1 MHDWKPGDKA
11 VRVKN
16 NDIISEENQ
25 PKIGSIY
32 EVKQVMMIEFGDLG
46 EGLGLY
52 LPDAPPNT
60 DRSHVWYA
68 GSFRPVIHDKQ
79 EKCEEEF
86 LALLKRG
93 KVRRVQSTNR

>member
-1 MHDWKPGDKA
+1 MHDWKPGDRA

-16 NDIISEENQ
+16 TDIDLEEDQ

-32 EVKQVMMIEFGDLG
+32 EVKQVMMTEFRGQG

-60 DRSHVWYA
+60 NRSHVWYA
-68 GSFRPVIHDKQ
+68 GYFRPVLHDKR

-86 LALLKRG
+86 LTLLEKG
-93 KVRRVQSTNR
+93 KVRHVQSTNR